1 MRTIKFKAKR
11 EDNGQWTV
19 GDLLQHIDGS
29 ILIGDNITS
38 WADDGYSHC
47 DYHQVYMVDPTT
59 VCQFIGFHDKNDK
72 EIYEGDVL
80 RSDEY
85 PFSCA
90 QDGKRDNYFGIV
102 FYDEESAAF
111 GIMAAKNPE
120 ASVRGISDGV
130 SDDISQEKLKNF
142 EVVGNIHEE
151 EWKQYGEYFQ
161 TEEEK
166 EAEDDQARRP

>member
-1 MRTIKFKAKR
+1 MRTIKFKGKSKLKGLW
-11 EDNGQWTV
+11 NV
-19 GDLLQHIDGS
+19 GDLTHALGMVCIVPKDSFETSHRN
-29 ILIGDNITS
+29 LIN
-38 WADDGYSHC
+38 
-47 DYHQVYMVDPTT
+47 VDPSSI
-59 VCQFIGFHDKNDK
+59 CQFTGFHDKNGK

-80 RSDEY
+80 RSDIY

-102 FYDEESAAF
+102 FYDEESASF

-130 SDDISQEKLKNF
+130 SDYISQEKLKNF

-151 EWKQYGEYFQ
+151 EWKQYREYVQ

-166 EAEDDQARRP
+166 EAEDD